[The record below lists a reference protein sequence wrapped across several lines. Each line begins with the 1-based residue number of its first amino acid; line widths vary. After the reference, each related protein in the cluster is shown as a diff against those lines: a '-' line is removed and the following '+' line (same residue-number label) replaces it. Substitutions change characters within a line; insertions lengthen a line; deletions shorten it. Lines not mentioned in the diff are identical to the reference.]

1 MKRASMRFLTI
12 SAAAWLV
19 LLASLCVAGWQVYN
33 IGEISR
39 FSVENVKSAFVPG
52 AGRAESLP
60 REVSQ
65 AAELVARNVPL
76 GASIRLDQSL
86 NADALIQQRM
96 WEHLYPVRFS
106 QQDALFEIS
115 RNPGPSSPSCRIIER
130 GTHVV
135 LAECH

>member
-1 MKRASMRFLTI
+1 MKHTSAGFPAI
-12 SAAAWLV
+12 HAAASLL
-19 LLASLCVAGWQVYN
+19 LLASLCFAGWHVYA
-33 IGEISR
+33 IGEISH
-39 FSVENVKSAFVPG
+39 FSVENVKGAFVPG

-65 AAELVARNVPL
+65 AAELVARNVPP
-76 GASIRLDQSL
+76 GVSIRLDQSL
-86 NADALIQQRM
+86 NADALMQQRM

-106 QQDALFEIS
+106 QQDAVFEIS
-115 RNPGPSSPSCRIIER
+115 RNPGPQSPSCRIIER